1 MKWESDVVGVT
12 GSNKVTR
19 DQEDWFQRYPKPLK
33 RAASDSDQSA
43 QGSINNQAFQTP
55 GLAHPDQVYND
66 NEIDI
71 SKEPCGW

>member
-43 QGSINNQAFQTP
+43 QGSIKNQAF
-55 GLAHPDQVYND
+55 
-66 NEIDI
+66 
-71 SKEPCGW
+71 